1 MSELARRLDE
11 RRITVSRGHLWAAGV
26 AGLLLFVCGAVVGY
40 QLGRGDAPAPEAA
53 LAAGPASQDGALV
66 DVLARVDATADP
78 RGASR
83 LSFPDAL
90 RTVEP
95 LVGPAPPVVQPDELE
110 SAAMKVELGAGVST
124 AGVDPRPAG
133 AFTVQLGRFA
143 GAEEAIAL
151 RDAAMLAGAASVW
164 IGVERLG
171 GGIEYV
177 VASGGYADQEQAAAA
192 AEALP
197 ADVGAPVVTE
207 LK

>member
-1 MSELARRLDE
+1 M
-11 RRITVSRGHLWAAGV
+11 
-26 AGLLLFVCGAVVGY
+26 LLFVCGAVVGY
-40 QLGRGDAPAPEAA
+40 QIGRGDAPAPDA
-53 LAAGPASQDGALV
+53 LAAVPASQDGALV

-133 AFTVQLGRFA
+133 AFTVQLGRFSA
-143 GAEEAIAL
+143 PEDAIVL
-151 RDAAMLAGAASVW
+151 RDAAMLAGATAVW

-171 GGIEYV
+171 GGVEYV
-177 VASGGYADQEQAAAA
+177 VASGGYADEEQAAAA